1 MSTIKRVILYKHGV
15 GYFEKRHKIK
25 DKQSI
30 DCFFK
35 SREMNDVLKSLT
47 IIDCGGGLIS
57 SVSYDSTTPIEKLLE
72 DISIRI
78 PDENSL
84 KSLIAQIK
92 GARIQIIVGK
102 DEIQGSV
109 LGLDP
114 LTRTEHDAVITTDR
128 LTILDAGGEMK
139 SFNLEEIK
147 SLKVLDENIQRDLEF
162 YLKTIIFSQKKDLKK
177 LTIFAVGEGERDMLI
192 SYVLESPVWKT
203 TYRVILGKDEKP
215 LLQGWAVVDN
225 TQDEDW
231 EDIELSLVSGLPVSF
246 VHDLYNPRFKR
257 RPIVQVKDEG
267 SIAPPS
273 FEEGYAPAPSMPMAE
288 EPFAMAAFDLAESF
302 EAPAAPSPRAM
313 KMGGRAKARMASP
326 GAADMGAVEMALKSS
341 VEVKTMTQKV
351 GDFFEYRIANP
362 VTIKRNQSALV
373 PIIDQ
378 PFKGERILIY
388 NETNRP
394 TNPMACLEMTN
405 DTGLTLEGGPLTIYH
420 SETYLGESMLEF
432 TKPDEKKFIPY
443 AVELG
448 CHIEKMEF
456 FSDEPVFY
464 ISVAGGTMR
473 THYYRKR
480 EKTYRIKHKNKE
492 KARLIIEHPREVD
505 WELVDTQAPVET
517 TQSFY
522 RFELSLPKEGEYSL
536 VVRDKRIYWTH
547 YTLNNLNEEVIVS
560 FLSQKFMDEKTAQ
573 SVRKLIELQKSKSD
587 MEREVS
593 NKRGE
598 IQGIYK
604 DQERL
609 RSNIATLS
617 ASREEANLKERF
629 VAKLSEQENQIE
641 QNEKTIK
648 ELQAKIEQ
656 ATMDIN
662 ALLLTLQYEK
672 RL

>member
-1 MSTIKRVILYKHGV
+1 MSAIKRVILYKHGV
-15 GYFEKRHKIK
+15 GYFEKRLTVK
-25 DKQSI
+25 DRQSI

-35 SREMNDVLKSLT
+35 AREMNDVLKSLT
-47 IIDCGGGLIS
+47 IIDCAGGLIS
-57 SVSYDSTTPIEKLLE
+57 SVSYDSTTPTEKLLE

-84 KSLIAQIK
+84 KSLISQIK
-92 GARIQIIVGK
+92 GARIQLLVGK

-114 LTRTEHDAVITTDR
+114 LTRKVEDGIITTDR
-128 LTILDAGGEMK
+128 LTILDAGGDMK
-139 SFNLEEIK
+139 SFNFEEIK
-147 SLKVLDENIQRDLEF
+147 SIKVLDENIQRDLEF

-177 LTIFAVGEGERDMLI
+177 LTIFAVGEGERQVLV

-203 TYRVILGKDEKP
+203 TYRVIMSKDEKP

-257 RPIVQVKDEG
+257 RPIVEVKDEG

-273 FEEGYAPAPSMPMAE
+273 FEEGYAPVPSAPMAE
-288 EPFAMAAFDLAESF
+288 QPFAMDAFDMAGEF
-302 EAPAAPSPRAM
+302 EAPAAPAPRAM
-313 KMGGRAKARMASP
+313 KMGGAGKAVMAAP
-326 GAADMGAVEMALKSS
+326 GAAPREMLMSLKSS

-373 PIIDQ
+373 PIVDQ

-388 NETNRP
+388 NESNRP
-394 TNPMACLEMTN
+394 VNPMSCLEMTN

-420 SETYLGESMLEF
+420 TDTYLGESMLEF

-456 FSDEPVFY
+456 FSDEPVFFVN
-464 ISVAGGTMR
+464 VAGGTMR
-473 THYYRKR
+473 THYYRRR
-480 EKTYRIKHKNKE
+480 EKTYKIKYKNRE
-492 KARLIIEHPREVD
+492 AARLIIEHPREID
-505 WELVDTQAPVET
+505 WELVDTQAPAET
-517 TQSFY
+517 TQNFY
-522 RFELSLPKEGEYSL
+522 RFELPLPKEGEYSL
-536 VVRDKRIYWTH
+536 VIRDKRIYWTH
-547 YTLNNLNEEVIVS
+547 YTLNNLGEEVLSS
-560 FLSQKFMDEKTAQ
+560 FISQKFIDEKTAEG
-573 SVRKLIELQKSKSD
+573 VKKLIELQKKKSD
-587 MEREVS
+587 MEREV
-593 NKRGE
+593 NLRRGE
-598 IQGIYK
+598 ITTIYK

-609 RSNIATLS
+609 RSNITTLS
-617 ASREEANLKERF
+617 ASREEASLKERF

-641 QNEKTIK
+641 LHEKVIK
-648 ELQAKIEQ
+648 ELQGKSEE
-656 ATMDIN
+656 ATKDIN
-662 ALLLTLQYEK
+662 ALLIGLQYEK
-672 RL
+672 KL